1 MFSCAGGLAGPAM
14 SAGADVCDE
23 GSARRYAQ
31 ALLRSLDCD
40 AAIDAPVA
48 GVAEHPA
55 LTWARSG
62 LMALTGLPQGA
73 PQMCPAPL
81 AACADGALLALAQ
94 LASPGALAGLR
105 GSALLT
111 ERAAIA
117 GLTRNGEVSPGGACH
132 LLRTSDGRIAVSLA
146 RDEDWA
152 LLPAWLERDGFA
164 AGDWGELQRELR
176 TRSLHDLVERG
187 RLLGLAVAPS
197 VPTPARAVPWFTRI
211 GVAPAPSAP
220 RRRAPR
226 VVDLSSLWA
235 GPLCSH
241 LLLQLGADVVKVESV
256 QRPDGARRGPADF
269 FDLMH
274 AGKRSV
280 ALDLAQPQERQRL
293 RALIASADIVIEGSR
308 PRALRQLGLVAEQLV
323 AEYPQLTWISLTGYG
338 RGAPATRR
346 REAWVRERAQ
356 GPAGAPDGED
366 TRFASTPPLVEES
379 MAGPTEQWAAFGDDA
394 AVGAGLSYLLRRTSG
409 LALMVGDAIADPL
422 TGLHAALAAW
432 AGYQRGGAGLISIAL
447 CDVVR
452 HCLQFEALPTV
463 EATRER
469 AHAWTELVAG
479 SGEQVALPQARQ
491 PAGAAPALGAD
502 TEAVF
507 ASWNL
512 SC

>member
-1 MFSCAGGLAGPAM
+1 M
-14 SAGADVCDE
+14 SAGVDVCDE

-31 ALLRSLDCD
+31 ALLRSLGRE
-40 AAIDAPVA
+40 AAIDAAVV

-73 PQMCPAPL
+73 PQMCPVPL
-81 AACADGALLALAQ
+81 AACADGALLALTQ
-94 LASPGALAGLR
+94 IASRGAVDGLR

-117 GLTRNGEVSPGGACH
+117 GLRRNGEVSPGGACH
-132 LLRTSDGRIAVSLA
+132 LLRTADGRIAVSLA
-146 RDEDWA
+146 RDDDWA
-152 LLPAWLERDGFA
+152 LLPAWLEHDAFA

-197 VPTPARAVPWFTRI
+197 VPTPTRAVPWFTHI
-211 GVAPAPSAP
+211 GAERASSAP
-220 RRRAPR
+220 QRRAPR

-256 QRPDGARRGPADF
+256 LRPDGARRGPADF

-280 ALDLAQPQERQRL
+280 ALDLTQPPDRQRL
-293 RALIASADIVIEGSR
+293 RALIANADIVIEGSR
-308 PRALRQLGLVAEQLV
+308 PRALRQLGLAPEQLV

-338 RGAPATRR
+338 RGEP
-346 REAWVRERAQ
+346 
-356 GPAGAPDGED
+356 
-366 TRFASTPPLVEES
+366 S
-379 MAGPTEQWAAFGDDA
+379 EQWAAFGDDA
-394 AVGAGLSYLLRRTSG
+394 AIGAGLSYLLRRVSG
-409 LALMVGDAIADPL
+409 LTLVGGDAIADPL

-432 AGYQRGGAGLISIAL
+432 AGYQRGGAGLLSVAL

-469 AHAWTELVAG
+469 ARAWTQLAAS
-479 SGEQVALPQARQ
+479 SGEQPALPQARKL
-491 PAGAAPALGAD
+491 AGAAPALGAD
-502 TEAVF
+502 TAAVF
-507 ASWNL
+507 ANWKL